1 VSVVADVLVAL
12 GGATSGS
19 VLPSLFSF
27 EAPPGGV
34 GTLLGIGQSVHSAA
48 GVLGPIASGYLYEN
62 FGPSAPGTAAAGL
75 CLLATAVFVMLV
87 SDRDGAVLRKGR
99 KSKDD

>member
-1 VSVVADVLVAL
+1 MVADVLVAL
-12 GGATSGS
+12 GGGTSGS
-19 VLPSLFSF
+19 VMPSLFSF

-48 GVLGPIASGYLYEN
+48 GVLGPLTSGFLFEN
-62 FGPSAPGTAAAGL
+62 YGPGAPSAAAAGL
-75 CLLATAVFVMLV
+75 CLLATAVFVLLV
-87 SDRDGAVLRKGR
+87 RNHDGPALRKGR